1 MDKKN
6 KGLIYTIFGMV
17 FTSLGML
24 LLTMK
29 KPAWM
34 YLTSSI
40 IGVLLALFGV
50 IKIVLD
56 NRNKT

>member
-6 KGLIYTIFGMV
+6 RGLIYTIIGMV
-17 FTSLGML
+17 FTSLGMA
-24 LLTMK
+24 LLTME

-34 YLTSSI
+34 YLSSCV

-50 IKIVLD
+50 IRIVLD
-56 NRNKT
+56 NRKIK